1 MIKQLVHQLNYS
13 ICAEIAVTLF
23 AIIFVAVVIRTLL
36 TRNEITDQ
44 QSRIVL
50 GDGTEET
57 S

>member
-1 MIKQLVHQLNYS
+1 MIKQLVHQLDFTV
-13 ICAEIAVTLF
+13 CAEIAVTLF
-23 AIIFVAVVIRTLL
+23 AIVFAAVVIRTLL
-36 TRNEITDQ
+36 TRKAITDQ